1 MRIVTLRRIRPA
13 RPNHPTLT
21 SPVQPAPR
29 RRALLALT
37 LLLAPLSGLL
47 AACDTGTSG
56 GTGNLT
62 PLTVGLT
69 FVPNIQFA
77 PFYVA
82 DALGYYRDAGLNVTF
97 HHHNASEDEFGA
109 LVAGQEDAI
118 FASGDESLQARA
130 RGPELVY
137 VATVY
142 TKYPVTLIVPASSS
156 IHSAAD
162 LRGHSVGIPG
172 KYGGTYIG
180 LLALLKSAGLKESDV
195 NIQAIGFNQV
205 QTLLSH
211 QVDAVMGYLN
221 NEPIQLQKQGFAV
234 RTIDVASVQPLIS
247 NGLIAM
253 QSKLQAHPEQIK
265 PLVAATLRGLDYTL
279 SHPQDA
285 VNLSKSY
292 VPNLSD
298 SAQAA
303 ADALAVLNATVPLM
317 QQNGPKPGYND
328 PAAWQSMASFL
339 QSQGQLAAAVDVS
352 QAYSNAY
359 LP

>member
-1 MRIVTLRRIRPA
+1 M
-13 RPNHPTLT
+13 
-21 SPVQPAPR
+21 
-29 RRALLALT
+29 
-37 LLLAPLSGLL
+37 L

-56 GTGNLT
+56 NGSLT
-62 PLTVGLT
+62 SLTLGLT
-69 FVPNIQFA
+69 YVPNIQFA

-82 DALGYYRDAGLNVTF
+82 DALGYYRDAGLKVSF
-97 HHHNASEDEFGA
+97 HHHGASEDEFGA
-109 LVAGQEDAI
+109 VVAGREDAI

-130 RGPELVY
+130 RGAPLVY

-142 TKYPVTLIVPASSS
+142 TKYPVTLIVPASSP
-156 IHSAAD
+156 IHTAVD

-195 NIQAIGFNQV
+195 NIQSIGFNQV

-247 NGLIAM
+247 NGLIAL
-253 QSKLQAHPEQIK
+253 QSKLQAHPDQIK

-279 SHPQDA
+279 LHPQDA

-292 VPNLSD
+292 VPDLSD

-303 ADALAVLNATVPLM
+303 DALTVLNATVPLM
-317 QQNGPKPGYND
+317 QQNGSKPGYND

-339 QSQGQLAAAVDVS
+339 QSQGQLAGAVDVS

>member
-1 MRIVTLRRIRPA
+1 MRIVTLRRIRP
-13 RPNHPTLT
+13 TT
-21 SPVQPAPR
+21 STRLIRPAPR

-37 LLLAPLSGLL
+37 LLLPLSGLL

-69 FVPNIQFA
+69 YVPNIQFA

-82 DALGYYRDAGLNVTF
+82 DAQGYYRDAGLKVTF

-137 VATVY
+137 VATVF
-142 TKYPVTLIVPASSS
+142 TKYPVTLIVPASSP
-156 IHSAAD
+156 IHTAAD
-162 LRGHSVGIPG
+162 LRGHSIGIPG

-180 LLALLKSAGLKESDV
+180 LLALLKSAELKESDV
-195 NIQAIGFNQV
+195 NIQSIGFNQV

-247 NGLIAM
+247 NGLIAL
-253 QSKLQAHPEQIK
+253 QSKLQAHPELIK

-285 VNLSKSY
+285 VNLSKRY

-339 QSQGQLAAAVDVS
+339 QSQGQLAGAVDVS

>member
-1 MRIVTLRRIRPA
+1 MRIVTLRRVRQSRPT
-13 RPNHPTLT
+13 PPSIPPT
-21 SPVQPAPR
+21 SR
-29 RRALLALT
+29 RLALLALT
-37 LLLAPLSGLL
+37 LLLPLVGLL
-47 AACDTGTSG
+47 AACDGTSG
-56 GTGNLT
+56 GAGNLT
-62 PLTVGLT
+62 SLTVGLT

-82 DALGYYRDAGLNVTF
+82 DAQGYYRDAGLKITF

-118 FASGDESLQARA
+118 FAGGDESLQARA
-130 RGPELVY
+130 QGPALVY

-142 TKYPVTLIVPASSS
+142 TKYPVTLIVPASSP

-162 LRGHSVGIPG
+162 LRGHSIGIPG
-172 KYGGTYIG
+172 KFGGTYIG

-195 NIQAIGFNQV
+195 NIQSIGFNQV

-221 NEPIQLQKQGFAV
+221 NEPIQLQKQGLAV

-247 NGLIAM
+247 NGLVAM
-253 QSKLQAHPEQIK
+253 QSELQAHPDQIK
-265 PLVAATLRGLDYTL
+265 ALVAATLRGLDYTL

-303 ADALAVLNATVPLM
+303 DALTVLNATIPLM
-317 QQNGPKPGYND
+317 RQNGPKPGYND

-339 QSQGQLAAAVDVS
+339 QSQGQLAGAVDVS